1 MAQEQFQELNLSEV
15 MSERFGR
22 YSKYIIQER
31 AIPDVRDGLK
41 PVQRRIIYAMY
52 HEGNTYD
59 KGYRKS
65 AKTVGNVIGNY
76 HPHGDSSVYDAMVRL
91 SQDWKIREPLVDMQG
106 NNGSMD
112 GDPPAAMRYTEA
124 RLSKIANQLTGDLD
138 KDTVD
143 WILNF
148 DDTEEEPTVL
158 PARFPNLLVN
168 GSTGI
173 SAGYAT
179 DIPPHNLGEVIDATI
194 YLMDHPNAG
203 LKKIMDFIKGPDFP
217 TGAIIQGKEDLIK
230 AYETGKGR
238 VVVRAATQIE
248 KIRGG
253 RERIVI
259 ERIPYEVNKA
269 NLIQQI
275 DDIRINRDIEGIQ
288 EVRDETDKDG
298 LRIAIDLRK
307 ESSAEGILTYLLK
320 NTDMQVNYNMNMVAI
335 NQKRP
340 EQMGIIEMIQAY
352 TDYRREVTMR
362 RTKYLLRKAKD
373 RQHIVEGLIHALSV
387 LDEVIAIIRKSKNK
401 KNAKDNLVKEFQF
414 SQRQAEA
421 IVSLQLYRLS
431 NTDVN
436 DLQAEAEKLAA
447 EINSYELIV
456 NDPKELDKVIKKEL
470 RETKKS
476 FATPRRTTV
485 EDEIEELEV
494 DKEVL
499 IADEDVIVTV
509 TKEGYLKRTSIRSF
523 AASEVDDFQIRDN
536 DHPIFAEEMS
546 TLDHIILFTNKGNA
560 INRPVYALAD
570 IRWKTMGDHLSQE
583 IALEDDEQIIA
594 VFGLEEFNDE
604 KKFVFATAQG
614 YIKQTA
620 ADEFKPKKNFKSNSY
635 KAINL
640 KEDELIQVMLVDA
653 DRVLDVFAVTK
664 EAYGLRYDLEEVSL
678 VGPNARGVL
687 SVDLK
692 EEDQVTGT
700 VLIDPFEE
708 VQEILLLSQR
718 GFIKKMNVSE
728 FEKSARNRRGLKVY
742 RSLKSNP
749 HEAVLLIPVVD
760 PVEEIIVTT
769 SIGKEKTVR
778 AKDYA
783 SADRQSNGSGLFEE
797 GKDGTPKEFYRM
809 PLEKLEE
816 D

>member
-76 HPHGDSSVYDAMVRL
+76 HPHGDSSVYEAMVRL

-112 GDPPAAMRYTEA
+112 GDPAAAMRYTEA
-124 RLSKIANQLTGDLD
+124 RLSKIANQLTMDLD
-138 KDTVD
+138 KETVD

-158 PARFPNLLVN
+158 PARYPNLIVN

-179 DIPPHNLGEVIDATI
+179 DIPPHNLGEVIDAAI
-194 YLMDHPNAG
+194 YLMDHPNAS

-217 TGAIIQGKEDLIK
+217 TGAIIQGKDDLIK

-238 VVVRAATQIE
+238 VVVRSTTHIE
-248 KIRGG
+248 EIRGG
-253 RERIVI
+253 RQRIII

-269 NLIQQI
+269 TLIQQI
-275 DDIRINRDIEGIQ
+275 DDIRINREIEGIQ
-288 EVRDETDKDG
+288 EVRDETDKEG

-335 NQKRP
+335 NKKRP
-340 EQMGIIEMIQAY
+340 EQMGIIDMIQAY
-352 TDYRREVTMR
+352 IDYRREVIMR
-362 RTKYLLRKAKD
+362 RTQYLLRKAKD
-373 RQHIVEGLIHALSV
+373 RQHIVEGLIRALSI
-387 LDEVIAIIRKSKNK
+387 LDEIIAAIRKSKNK
-401 KNAKDNLVKEFQF
+401 KNAKDNLIKEFQF
-414 SQRQAEA
+414 SERQAEA

-431 NTDVN
+431 NTDISE
-436 DLQAEAEKLAA
+436 LEAEAKELEEKVT
-447 EINSYELIV
+447 SYELIV
-456 NDPKELDKVIKKEL
+456 NNPKELDKVIKSEL
-470 RETKKS
+470 RETKKN
-476 FATPRRTTV
+476 FATPRQTAV

-509 TKEGYLKRTSIRSF
+509 TKEGYLKRTSTRSF
-523 AASEVDDFQIRDN
+523 AASELSDLQLRDN
-536 DHPIFAEEMS
+536 DYPIFAEEMS

-560 INRPVYALAD
+560 INRPVYTLAD
-570 IRWKTMGDHLSQE
+570 IKWKTMGDHLSQE
-583 IALEDDEQIIA
+583 IVLEEDEQILS
-594 VFGLEEFNDE
+594 VFGLKEFNDQ

-614 YIKQTA
+614 YIKQTLA
-620 ADEFKPKKNFKSNSY
+620 SEFKPKKNFKSASY

-640 KEDELIQVMLVDA
+640 KEDELIQVMMADA
-653 DRVLDVFAVTK
+653 DRALDVFAVTK
-664 EAYGLRYDLEEVSL
+664 DAYGVRYDLEEVST

-687 SVDLK
+687 SVNLK

-700 VLIDPFEE
+700 VLIDPYEE
-708 VQEILLLSQR
+708 TQEILLLSQR
-718 GFIKKMNVSE
+718 GFIKKMNLAE
-728 FEKSARNRRGLKVY
+728 FEKSTRNKRGLKVY

-749 HEAVLLIPVVD
+749 HEVSLLIPVVD
-760 PVEEIIVTT
+760 PKEEIIIIT
-769 SIGKEKTVR
+769 SVGKQKTIT

-783 SADRQSNGSGLFEE
+783 LADRQNNGSGLFEE
-797 GKDGTPKEFYRM
+797 GKDGAPKEFRRM